1 MGVNDW
7 DPTRVNVPR
16 KIDIEA
22 EREKKNIEAYA
33 RAEWLRLERQAKH
46 AKPNNDLYNLL
57 EKTVT
62 KPKTEAPEPEQEK
75 TDTALRRLSEQLTT
89 PRQDWE
95 SGLLEALEKKRY
107 KDR

>member
-1 MGVNDW
+1 MAKSLD
-7 DPTRVNVPR
+7 DY
-16 KIDIEA
+16 IL
-22 EREKKNIEAYA
+22 KKTCGEIV
-33 RAEWLRLERQAKH
+33 RAEWERLERKAKH
-46 AKPNNDLYNLL
+46 AKPNNGLSNNELSNLL

-62 KPKTEAPEPEQEK
+62 KSKTEAPEPEPEK

-95 SGLLEALEKKRY
+95 AGLLEALEKERY

>member
-1 MGVNDW
+1 MAKSLDDYILKKTCG
-7 DPTRVNVPR
+7 
-16 KIDIEA
+16 DIV
-22 EREKKNIEAYA
+22 
-33 RAEWLRLERQAKH
+33 RAEWERLERQAKH

-62 KPKTEAPEPEQEK
+62 KPKTEAPEPEPDK

-95 SGLLEALEKKRY
+95 PGLLEALEKERY